1 MTANTQRESAVR
13 VLFVDDSRVIRFA
26 ANRFLKDEFDVV
38 TANDGH
44 QAWLML
50 DADPAI
56 RVVVTDLLMPEVDG
70 VELIRRIRTSQVER
84 IRSLPVLVVT
94 SVEERAGRRRA
105 LDAGANDLVPKPFS
119 VLDLVDPIRGYL
131 QWTRQQHA
139 AASAH
144 ARMPN
149 IERTRMGFLNR
160 LDQMAAFH
168 DRHGLDFSL
177 LHARLDNYQEITE
190 RFGLNYAEAMVRH
203 LERVLAREV
212 RIEDTVGRSDDAV
225 FSMLLMNTRLQGARQ
240 LRERLREQ
248 LRRQPVHFPGRTL
261 PLDVSFSVQCPS
273 RTEMA
278 HADALLQAGLAQLER
293 PANVTRLSDRISA

>member
-1 MTANTQRESAVR
+1 MTEFTHQQKAVR

-26 ANRFLKDEFDVV
+26 ANRFLSSEFDVV

-44 QAWLML
+44 EAWMML
-50 DADPAI
+50 DADPSI
-56 RVVVTDLLMPEVDG
+56 RVVITDLLMPVVDG
-70 VELIRRIRTSQVER
+70 VELIRRIRTSQIER
-84 IRSLPVLVVT
+84 IRSLPILVVT

-131 QWTRQQHA
+131 QWARQQHA
-139 AASAH
+139 AATAN

-160 LDQMAAFH
+160 LEQMAAFH
-168 DRHGLDFSL
+168 DRHGLEFAL
-177 LHARLDNYQEITE
+177 LHARLDNYQQVTE

-203 LERVLAREV
+203 LERLLAREV

-225 FSMLLMNTRLQGARQ
+225 FSMLLMSTRFDGARG

-248 LRRQPVHFPGRTL
+248 LKRQPVHFPGRSL
-261 PLDVSFSVQCPS
+261 PLDVSFSIQCPS

-278 HADALLQAGLAQLER
+278 HADTLLQSGLARLER